1 MVRLGSVVGGILA
14 ELTQARV
21 VADRLTRALVD
32 EYDDDPILSGMS
44 VPRVKLSEAT
54 VTVRYTI
61 QDIDEHEPAKP
72 DPVVVGTKW
81 QTAATNKVIPSV
93 LRKLHITGEDHQT
106 LVKTISVKPP
116 SVSVTEHALQGN
128 PAELVKATVESA
140 LEAWPNIP
148 VELHHRLG
156 GKVTFRA
163 ELKAAAVT
171 ELEAFLAREVR
182 DALISSA
189 LASKVQVGVRTAD
202 LPIEPFRIQEIQ
214 LTVTGEELDLVV
226 LDDQE
231 G

>member
-21 VADRLTRALVD
+21 VADRLTRVLVD
-32 EYDDDPILSGMS
+32 EYEDDPILSGMS

-61 QDIDEHEPAKP
+61 QDIEEPEPAKP
-72 DPVVVGTKW
+72 DPVVVGIKW
-81 QTAATNKVIPSV
+81 QTVATNKVIPSV
-93 LRKLHITGEDHQT
+93 LRKLHITDEDHQT
-106 LVKTISVKPP
+106 LKVISVKRP
-116 SVSVTEHALQGN
+116 SVSATEHALQGN
-128 PAELVKATVESA
+128 PAELVNATVESA

-156 GKVTFRA
+156 GKVAFRA

-171 ELEAFLAREVR
+171 ELEGFLAREAR
-182 DALISSA
+182 DALLA
-189 LASKVQVGVRTAD
+189 GVLASRVQVGVLAAD
-202 LPIEPFRIQEIQ
+202 LPDEPFRIQEIQ

-226 LDDQE
+226 LGDQE